1 MIKFPATLEEFTGNE
16 NNKKVLSL
24 LIDNHTKHRI
34 ELPNIMLYGK
44 PGLGKSLLASLC
56 FKKLGV
62 QYYSTIGEQL
72 TKDLLLGIFKDVK
85 PFYGFFIDEIHSIDK
100 KTSELLYP
108 ILQDKKVYDDTEIID
123 ISNSNI
129 WFFGATTEFGT
140 LEKPLRDRFQYPLY
154 MEPYSDDN
162 LKEITLHLCEELKIE
177 ISNDALN
184 KLPELS
190 QGTPRILKRI
200 ILACNDFMVYYSRN
214 ILDET
219 LLKLV
224 LATLGITY
232 SGLSRPQQVYIDY
245 MKKLN
250 TTVGINSISTTLGFT
265 QQDIESNI
273 EPYLVEKLYILKTPR
288 GRQITQLGMEL
299 NIQE

>member
-1 MIKFPATLEEFTGNE
+1 MIKFPATLDEFTGNE
-16 NNKKVLSL
+16 NNKKILNL
-24 LIDNHTKHRI
+24 LIENHTKHQI
-34 ELPNIMLYGK
+34 DLPNVMLYGK

-72 TKDLLLGIFKDVK
+72 TKELLLKIFQDIK
-85 PFYGFFIDEIHSIDK
+85 PFYGIFIDEIHSIDK

-108 ILQDKKVYDDTEIID
+108 ILQDKKVYDDTDVID
-123 ISNSNI
+123 ISGSNI

-154 MEPYSDDN
+154 MEPYTDDN
-162 LKEITLHLCEELKIE
+162 LKEITLYLCKELNIE
-177 ISNDALN
+177 IATPVIN

-200 ILACNDFMVYYSRN
+200 ILACNDFMVYYSRKT
-214 ILDET
+214 LDET

-224 LATLGITY
+224 LATLGITW
-232 SGLSRPQQVYIDY
+232 SGLSRPQQVYMDY
-245 MKKLN
+245 MQKLN
-250 TTVGINSISTTLGFT
+250 TTVGINSISTTLGFNS
-265 QQDIESNI
+265 QDIESNI

-288 GRQITQLGMEL
+288 GRQITPLGLEL
-299 NIQE
+299 NIKE